1 MKIAGNRIITKILN
15 IVLPLAGI
23 TLMLVYEYCDT
34 SCLYLKG
41 TFMGIDLKWVG
52 VIYMIILFAS
62 TFSVRGSFDKMA
74 LHFRTILISA
84 AVGVE
89 FFLIGWQIANNTYC
103 PFCLAFSACVFILF
117 GLNFPSMNKKLMVVS
132 ILAALLGFILF
143 FEGQAGPRYDLAIS
157 GYEIIG
163 LRIDGVRSTGMIQ
176 ALNKLD
182 RFSIFFTVK
191 DVTTKV

>member
-1 MKIAGNRIITKILN
+1 MNLKVAGNHIITKILN

-52 VIYMIILFAS
+52 IIYMIVLFAS

-74 LHFRTILISA
+74 VHFRAILISA
-84 AVGVE
+84 ATGVE
-89 FFLIGWQIANNTYC
+89 FFLIGWQIVKNTYC

-117 GLNFPSMNKKLMVVS
+117 GINFTSMNKKLMVAS
-132 ILAALLGFILF
+132 ILVALLGFALF
-143 FEGQAGPRYDLAIS
+143 FEGQVGPRYDLS
-157 GYEIIG
+157 
-163 LRIDGVRSTGMIQ
+163 
-176 ALNKLD
+176 
-182 RFSIFFTVK
+182 
-191 DVTTKV
+191 

>member
-1 MKIAGNRIITKILN
+1 MNLKVAGNHIITKILN

-52 VIYMIILFAS
+52 ITYMIILFAS
-62 TFSVRGSFDKMA
+62 AFSVRGSFDQMA
-74 LHFRTILISA
+74 AHFRTILISA

-103 PFCLAFSACVFILF
+103 LFCLAFSACIFILF

-143 FEGQAGPRYDLAIS
+143 FEGQVGPRYDLAIS
-157 GYEIIG
+157 GAH
-163 LRIDGVRSTGMIQ
+163 VAPSF
-176 ALNKLD
+176 K
-182 RFSIFFTVK
+182 F
-191 DVTTKV
+191 

>member
-1 MKIAGNRIITKILN
+1 MDMKVAGNHIISKILN
-15 IVLPLAGI
+15 IVLPLIGI

-52 VIYMIILFAS
+52 IIYMIVLFAS

-74 LHFRTILISA
+74 VHFRTILISA

-89 FFLIGWQIANNTYC
+89 FFLIGWQIVKNTYC

-117 GLNFPSMNKKLMVVS
+117 GINFTSMNKKLMVVS
-132 ILAALLGFILF
+132 ILVALLGFTLF
-143 FEGQAGPRYDLAIS
+143 FEGQVGPRYNLS
-157 GYEIIG
+157 M
-163 LRIDGVRSTGMIQ
+163 GV
-176 ALNKLD
+176 L
-182 RFSIFFTVK
+182 
-191 DVTTKV
+191 